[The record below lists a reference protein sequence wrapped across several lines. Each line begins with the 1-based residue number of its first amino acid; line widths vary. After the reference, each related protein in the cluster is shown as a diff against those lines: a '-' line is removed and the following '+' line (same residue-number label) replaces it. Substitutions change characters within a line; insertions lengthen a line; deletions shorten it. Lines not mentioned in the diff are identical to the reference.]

1 MREKQL
7 FSNGDNVPRKKAIA
21 NETVVKVKATRSIH
35 SHN

>member
-7 FSNGDNVPRKKAIA
+7 FSNGDNVPRKAIA